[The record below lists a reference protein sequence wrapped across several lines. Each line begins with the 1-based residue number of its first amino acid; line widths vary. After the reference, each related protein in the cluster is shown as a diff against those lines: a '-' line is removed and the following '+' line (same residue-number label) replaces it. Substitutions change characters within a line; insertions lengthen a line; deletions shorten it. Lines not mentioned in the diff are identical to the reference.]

1 MPPSDYKKDQKKT
14 VDKWDTPPDQRAVE
28 GAGTYPNQT
37 VFKSRGGSGWSVD
50 DSEGAESMTLFHRS
64 GTRLQFGTDG
74 HFSIT
79 AHNGQYTVVFG
90 ENRMLVTGAQDVTV
104 QGGGSLRVEGDYNM
118 TVMGNHNTTV
128 NGDMNLTAKNFNAE
142 VRGDMDL
149 SAKSLTM
156 KMEGSAEISSHG
168 ITSIAGD
175 GGLSLTS
182 TQQSV
187 AIGAS
192 KDVAINSK
200 GGKTMIEAGTSLDMR
215 SEDAMAIESRNGE
228 MAIKSADLLALS
240 TASDLTLKSS
250 ATVGIDGGP
259 KIRMNE
265 GLAKQATGARK
276 AIAILP
282 KPTNPNRES

>member
-1 MPPSDYKKDQKKT
+1 MSASDYKKDQKNT
-14 VDKWDTPPDQRAVE
+14 VDKWDTPPDQRTVE
-28 GAGTYPNQT
+28 GAGTYPNQH
-37 VFKSRGGSGWSVD
+37 VFKSRAGSGWSVD

-149 SAKSLTM
+149 SAKSMTM
-156 KMEGSAEISSHG
+156 KMEGSTEITTHG
-168 ITSIAGD
+168 IMSIGGD

-182 TQQSV
+182 TQQNV
-187 AIGAS
+187 GIGAS
-192 KDVAINSK
+192 KDVSINAR
-200 GGKTMIEAGTSLDMR
+200 GGKMMLDSGTSMDIKAGSLFAV
-215 SEDAMAIESRNGE
+215 STSGNFTIKGSLVAM
-228 MAIKSADLLALS
+228 
-240 TASDLTLKSS
+240 
-250 ATVGIDGGP
+250 DGNP
-259 KIRMNE
+259 DIRMNE
-265 GLAKQATGARK
+265 GIAKDAKPAV
-276 AIAILP
+276 AIFPI
-282 KPTNPNRES
+282 PTSPNRES